1 MTDNLFNRRG
11 TIVVSRTLAW
21 EEPEILRF
29 VFKRIGF
36 IPFNIKYEAYK
47 TLEYEGFS
55 DEFEIIP
62 DVQKS
67 PLYKI
72 LLTSS
77 ENSKNPGK
85 IETVKVRRDDN

>member
-11 TIVVSRTLAW
+11 KIVLSRKLLCD
-21 EEPEILRF
+21 EPEILRF
-29 VFKRIGF
+29 IFKRIGF
-36 IPFNIKYEAYK
+36 VPYNIKYEANK
-47 TLEYEGFS
+47 TFEYEGFS

-77 ENSKNPGK
+77 ENPKNPGK